1 MTSPAKPTVR
11 DADGDMVTDSRSPK
25 EAAWERISTIPL
37 ILLSFVFLVG
47 FSILILDDEVFTTGV
62 DKYILT
68 TLAVIWIAF
77 IIDYVARFILA
88 NDKFVFFRR
97 NLIDLLSV
105 VVPFFRPFLLLMYLS
120 RLRFF
125 RGRKGSSVRARL
137 VAYAA
142 SFAVMYIYV
151 LSLAVYAA
159 ERNAAGASIK
169 SFGDSLWWA
178 METIST
184 VGYGDLIPITIPGRI
199 YASMLMLGGMVIVGL
214 TTATVVSF
222 LGERVQSAHRAA
234 LEQAER
240 AKKHEQGSQH
250 NSEQETRQRGSRDSR
265 DSDA

>member
-1 MTSPAKPTVR
+1 MTSQAKPTVR
-11 DADGDMVTDSRSPK
+11 DADGDMVVDSRSPR
-25 EAAWERISTIPL
+25 EVAWEKISTIPL

-47 FSILILDDEVFTTGV
+47 FSILILDDEVFTTGI

-68 TLAVIWIAF
+68 ILAAIWVAF
-77 IIDYVARFILA
+77 IVDYAARFVFADNKGI
-88 NDKFVFFRR
+88 FFRR

-105 VVPFFRPFLLLMYLS
+105 AVPFFRPFLLLMYLS
-120 RLRFF
+120 RLRVF

-137 VAYAA
+137 VAYAT

-159 ERNAAGASIK
+159 ERRAAGATIK
-169 SFGDSLWWA
+169 SFGDALWWA

-184 VGYGDLIPITIPGRI
+184 VGYGDFIPVTVPGRI

-222 LGERVQSAHRAA
+222 LAERVQVAHRAA

-240 AKKHEQGSQH
+240 VKKHQQPEQY
-250 NSEQETRQRGSRDSR
+250 RDDL
-265 DSDA
+265 DS